1 MSILIIMILPNPFTR
16 PLNAWVTIFVVA
28 LHGATVWAMI
38 SIDTPKPPEIKNKPE
53 TIQLELITLAS
64 PPTNRPSTEPQSK
77 PVSEKKPVSETQPI
91 KPLEKVVASDQTSSA
106 ATLKTETKEAPMPST
121 ANTDVAKKS
130 PNLESNPEKSL
141 ENPSSASSLTTVE
154 SRKIS
159 NVSNVSNVSDDTEQD
174 LSAMIRAVTAQ
185 FNRDQARQKRALG
198 KQTNRKLAEQEQW
211 RIQAANEAI
220 ANLLKLAAAQA
231 EKQVTDQ
238 AAIDEKA
245 DKYNEVNKSDETGP
259 FLANYGSWLDK
270 HEPTTSLPLLIWR
283 SIDTELGDVFI
294 VMLELHVNKEGYIT
308 EVQLLEPS
316 GSPIIDAMATTQVR
330 TGQLNPLQKDG
341 KTVDAIVPM
350 SLVYERPTFN
360 N

>member
-28 LHGATVWAMI
+28 LHGATVWAMM

-77 PVSEKKPVSETQPI
+77 PVLEKKPVSETLPI

-106 ATLKTETKEAPMPST
+106 ATLKTETKEAPIPST
-121 ANTDVAKKS
+121 TNTDVVKKS
-130 PNLESNPEKSL
+130 PNLESNPENSL
-141 ENPSSASSLTTVE
+141 ENPSSASPLTTVE

-159 NVSNVSNVSDDTEQD
+159 NASNVSDDTEQD
-174 LSAMIRAVTAQ
+174 LTEMMRARAVTAQ

-245 DKYNEVNKSDETGP
+245 DKNDKVNKSDETAP
-259 FLANYGSWLDK
+259 FLADYGSWLDK

-283 SIDTELGDVFI
+283 SVDTELGDVFI

-350 SLVYERPTFN
+350 SLVYERPTLN

>member
-28 LHGATVWAMI
+28 LHGVTVWAMI
-38 SIDTPKPPEIKNKPE
+38 SIDAPKPPEIKNKPE

-77 PVSEKKPVSETQPI
+77 PVSEKQPVSETQPI
-91 KPLEKVVASDQTSSA
+91 KPLEKVVASAQTSSA
-106 ATLKTETKEAPMPST
+106 ATLKTETKEAPIPST
-121 ANTDVAKKS
+121 ANTDVVKKS
-130 PNLESNPEKSL
+130 PNLESNPENSL
-141 ENPSSASSLTTVE
+141 ENSSLVSPLTTVE

-159 NVSNVSNVSDDTEQD
+159 NASNESDDTEQD
-174 LSAMIRAVTAQ
+174 LTEMMRARAVTAH
-185 FNRDQARQKRALG
+185 FNRDQARQKRELG

-220 ANLLKLAAAQA
+220 ANMLKLAAAQA

-245 DKYNEVNKSDETGP
+245 DKNNKVNKSDEAAP
-259 FLANYGSWLDK
+259 FLANDGSWMAE
-270 HEPTTSLPLLIWR
+270 HEPLTSFPALFWR
-283 SIDTELGDVFI
+283 SIDARLGDVFI
-294 VMLELHVNKEGYIT
+294 VILELHVDKKGAVT
-308 EVQLLEPS
+308 DAQLLESS
-316 GSPIIDAMATTQVR
+316 GSTTIDAIATTQVEGGR
-330 TGQLNPLQKDG
+330 LNPFIQNG
-341 KTVDAIVPM
+341 VAVDAIVPM

>member
-53 TIQLELITLAS
+53 TIQLELITLVS

-77 PVSEKKPVSETQPI
+77 PVSEKQPVSETQPI
-91 KPLEKVVASDQTSSA
+91 KPLEKVVASAQLSSA
-106 ATLKTETKEAPMPST
+106 ATLKAETKEAPIPST
-121 ANTDVAKKS
+121 ANTDVAKK
-130 PNLESNPEKSL
+130 PLNLESNPEKSL
-141 ENPSSASSLTTVE
+141 ENSSLASPLKTVE
-154 SRKIS
+154 SRKI
-159 NVSNVSNVSDDTEQD
+159 SNVSDDTEQD

-211 RIQAANEAI
+211 RIQATNEAI
-220 ANLLKLAAAQA
+220 ANMLKLAAAQA

-245 DKYNEVNKSDETGP
+245 DKNSKVNKSDETAP
-259 FLANYGSWLDK
+259 FLADYGSWLDK

-350 SLVYERPTFN
+350 SLVYERPVFN

>member
-28 LHGATVWAMI
+28 LHGATVWAMM

-64 PPTNRPSTEPQSK
+64 PPTNTPSTEPQSK
-77 PVSEKKPVSETQPI
+77 PVSEKQPVSETQPI
-91 KPLEKVVASDQTSSA
+91 KPLETVVASAQTSSA
-106 ATLKTETKEAPMPST
+106 ATLKTETKEAPIPST
-121 ANTDVAKKS
+121 TNTDVVKKS
-130 PNLESNPEKSL
+130 PNLESNPENSL
-141 ENPSSASSLTTVE
+141 ENPSSASPLTTVE

-159 NVSNVSNVSDDTEQD
+159 NASNVSDDTEQD

-185 FNRDQARQKRALG
+185 FNRDQGRQKRALG

-220 ANLLKLAAAQA
+220 ANMLKLAAAQA

-245 DKYNEVNKSDETGP
+245 DKNNKVNKNDETAP
-259 FLANYGSWLDK
+259 FLADYGSWLDK

-283 SIDTELGDVFI
+283 SVDTELGDVFL

>member
-77 PVSEKKPVSETQPI
+77 PVSEKQPVSETQPI
-91 KPLEKVVASDQTSSA
+91 KPLEKVVASAQTSSA
-106 ATLKTETKEAPMPST
+106 ATLKTETKEAPIPST
-121 ANTDVAKKS
+121 ANTDVAKKP
-130 PNLESNPEKSL
+130 PNLESNPEKFL
-141 ENPSSASSLTTVE
+141 ENPSSASPLTTVE

-159 NVSNVSNVSDDTEQD
+159 NVSNESDDTEQD

-220 ANLLKLAAAQA
+220 ANMLKLAAAQA

-245 DKYNEVNKSDETGP
+245 DKNSKVNKSDETAP
-259 FLANYGSWLDK
+259 FLADYGSWLDK

-308 EVQLLEPS
+308 GVQLLEPS

-341 KTVDAIVPM
+341 KTVDAIMPM

>member
-28 LHGATVWAMI
+28 LHGATVWAMM
-38 SIDTPKPPEIKNKPE
+38 SIDTPKPPEIKDKPE

-91 KPLEKVVASDQTSSA
+91 KPLEKVVASAQMSSA
-106 ATLKTETKEAPMPST
+106 ATLKTETKEAPIPST
-121 ANTDVAKKS
+121 TNTDVAKKS

-141 ENPSSASSLTTVE
+141 ENPSSASPLTTVE
-154 SRKIS
+154 SRKI
-159 NVSNVSNVSDDTEQD
+159 SNVSDDTEQD

-211 RIQAANEAI
+211 RIQATNEAI
-220 ANLLKLAAAQA
+220 ANMLKLAAAQA

-238 AAIDEKA
+238 VAIDEKA
-245 DKYNEVNKSDETGP
+245 DKNSKVNKSDETAS
-259 FLANYGSWLDK
+259 FLADYGSWLDK

-283 SIDTELGDVFI
+283 SIDTELGDIFI

>member
-91 KPLEKVVASDQTSSA
+91 KPLEKVVASAQMSSA
-106 ATLKTETKEAPMPST
+106 ATLKAETKEAPISST
-121 ANTDVAKKS
+121 ANTDVVKKS
-130 PNLESNPEKSL
+130 PNLESNPENSL
-141 ENPSSASSLTTVE
+141 ENPSSASPLTTVE
-154 SRKIS
+154 SRKITNAS
-159 NVSNVSNVSDDTEQD
+159 NESQDTEQD

-185 FNRDQARQKRALG
+185 FNRDQARQKRELG

-245 DKYNEVNKSDETGP
+245 DKNNEVNKSDERAP
-259 FLANYGSWLDK
+259 FLADYGSWLDK

-350 SLVYERPTFN
+350 SLVYERPTLN

>member
-28 LHGATVWAMI
+28 LHGATVWAMM

-64 PPTNRPSTEPQSK
+64 PPTNRPSKEHQSR

-91 KPLEKVVASDQTSSA
+91 KPLEKVVASAQMSSA
-106 ATLKTETKEAPMPST
+106 ATLKAETKEAPIPST
-121 ANTDVAKKS
+121 TNTDVAKKP
-130 PNLESNPEKSL
+130 PNLERNPENSL
-141 ENPSSASSLTTVE
+141 ENPSSASPLTTVE
-154 SRKIS
+154 SRKI
-159 NVSNVSNVSDDTEQD
+159 SNVSDDTEQD

-211 RIQAANEAI
+211 HIQAANEAI
-220 ANLLKLAAAQA
+220 ANMLKLAAAQA

-245 DKYNEVNKSDETGP
+245 DKNNEVNKSDDTGP
-259 FLANYGSWLDK
+259 FLADYGSWLDK

-283 SIDTELGDVFI
+283 SVDTELGDVFI

-360 N
+360 K